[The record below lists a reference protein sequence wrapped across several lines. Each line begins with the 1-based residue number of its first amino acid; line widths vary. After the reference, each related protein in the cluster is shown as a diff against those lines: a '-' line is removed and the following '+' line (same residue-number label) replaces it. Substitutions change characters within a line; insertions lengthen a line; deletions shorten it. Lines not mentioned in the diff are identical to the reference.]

1 MKTIH
6 LSNCNPCSSEFQKII
21 VDTIN
26 HTFSHPYAKKRIISC
41 GAGVVILPDTDR
53 QHDCTPQE
61 IVKALH
67 LKEEIEKNKPSCVE
81 LPRTCYSAY
90 HCDTEETVIISLTP
104 EQERLLNWLYAHD
117 FISEDHVFNSL
128 DSEKIIEI

>member
-6 LSNCNPCSSEFQKII
+6 LSNSNPCSAEFQKI
-21 VDTIN
+21 VANAVSCTLG
-26 HTFSHPYAKKRIISC
+26 HSHEKKRIVSC

-67 LKEEIEKNKPSCVE
+67 LKEEIEKNKKSCAE
-81 LPRTCYSAY
+81 PRICYSAY
-90 HCDTEETVIISLTP
+90 HADTGETTLISLTP
-104 EQERLLNWLYAHD
+104 EQERLLNWLYKYI
-117 FISEDHVFNSL
+117 FISEDHIFNRL
-128 DSEKIIEI
+128 DTEKVIEI

>member
-6 LSNCNPCSSEFQKII
+6 LSNCNTCSSEFQKI
-21 VDTIN
+21 VADTVN
-26 HTFSHPYAKKRIISC
+26 HTFNHPHAKKRIISC

-67 LKEEIEKNKPSCVE
+67 LKEEIEKNKESYTE
-81 LPRTCYSAY
+81 SRTCYSAY
-90 HCDTEETVIISLTP
+90 HADTGETTLISLTP
-104 EQERLLNWLYAHD
+104 EQERLLNWLYKYV
-117 FISEDHVFNSL
+117 FISEDHIFNRL
-128 DSEKIIEI
+128 DTEKIIEI

>member
-21 VDTIN
+21 TDTIN

-67 LKEEIEKNKPSCVE
+67 LKEEIEKNKQSRAE

-90 HCDTEETVIISLTP
+90 HFGTEETVIISLTP